1 MERVSLTLFDGT
13 TPIAYLYIGP
23 ERKQPGNLSWAIFV
37 SSVDRLSSTPS
48 TDPFFSTMASQT
60 PTGTYIVRPRRPA
73 LSCWQQKDL
82 WSYKGHSNT
91 IIGLNSTALPG
102 LGMSLGLQ
110 LILARYFGTRRIVS
124 TGRLLGS
131 SALLSNAT
139 VVGGISTPNPS
150 ASPATSS
157 ASSKPAVNVLT
168 DTTLYTSHNG
178 LENLAVGDDGEIRP
192 GVDDFVVW
200 SPEVTTLSVK
210 VIILIPVLAA
220 AMWLLAFVLLRW
232 TPLRI
237 ANSLDA
243 VVLLK
248 TLLGEYPSAAPLEDN
263 AWSLG
268 LASPPF
274 GCDPGRRI

>member
-1 MERVSLTLFDGT
+1 MMCRVPTSFNSTSQTSHSLLQVAALLSIHGFSTPRIAWARLTIPTLCSASRNMERVSLTLFDGT

-139 VVGGISTPNPS
+139 VVGGIFD
-150 ASPATSS
+150 AQ
-157 ASSKPAVNVLT
+157 
-168 DTTLYTSHNG
+168 
-178 LENLAVGDDGEIRP
+178 
-192 GVDDFVVW
+192 
-200 SPEVTTLSVK
+200 SV
-210 VIILIPVLAA
+210 
-220 AMWLLAFVLLRW
+220 
-232 TPLRI
+232 
-237 ANSLDA
+237 S
-243 VVLLK
+243 
-248 TLLGEYPSAAPLEDN
+248 
-263 AWSLG
+263 
-268 LASPPF
+268 LASDVERLTKACCQRSDRYDALHQPQRPREP
-274 GCDPGRRI
+274 CRRRRRRD